1 MKTNNSLLF
10 FKNKKF
16 KEITSIFLL
25 LFLGITISFFTLLV
39 TDINTLLFFKKIS
52 ILFFII
58 ILIFQKYSQKK
69 FNFTKILYFL
79 AGFIIFP
86 YLFIILFYFSLN
98 ILIYN
103 F

>member
-1 MKTNNSLLF
+1 MKINNSLL

-25 LFLGITISFFTLLV
+25 LFLGITISFFILV
-39 TDINTLLFFKKIS
+39 VTGINTLFFFKKIS
-52 ILFFII
+52 ILSFIV
-58 ILIFQKYSQKK
+58 ILIFQKYSKRK